1 MRTKIKDALALGASI
16 ICIALLIF
24 VSYIQ
29 IQTHVYKGLI
39 WYGLLIF
46 ILAFASVIYVR
57 KLIKNNANDD
67 QNDDSDEQILKL
79 KDFNSRYL
87 NDIWKDGFTAE
98 KPEWT
103 KWNAP
108 YFNDYTAY
116 RSFSSFKQSSIT
128 EYLLSHSCKAI
139 TINDQA
145 IGMVSKNWIDK
156 TTLWL
161 EIGIVIY
168 NPNYWHETVKKFV

>member
-67 QNDDSDEQILKL
+67 QNDDSDEQMLKL

-87 NDIWKDGFTAE
+87 NDI
-98 KPEWT
+98 
-103 KWNAP
+103 
-108 YFNDYTAY
+108 
-116 RSFSSFKQSSIT
+116 
-128 EYLLSHSCKAI
+128 
-139 TINDQA
+139 
-145 IGMVSKNWIDK
+145 
-156 TTLWL
+156 
-161 EIGIVIY
+161 
-168 NPNYWHETVKKFV
+168 